1 MAASPTIDVSKLPLV
16 VLIDTSVLI
25 PALRGQVKPSEDPA
39 CPALLDALVNE
50 RRSVLIAAPSAAE
63 IFRRAPTTS
72 IPRTPLIRVFPF
84 DLLAAEILGK
94 QVPPHVINSFKDP
107 AKPRPADYIKYDA
120 MILACAVRHRADAL
134 ISTDE
139 NRRPLAVSVG
149 LPMQVPSDYARP
161 PAPPS
166 PQRELFGPTTGTTP
180 TTTRP
185 AK

>member
-1 MAASPTIDVSKLPLV
+1 MWS
-16 VLIDTSVLI
+16 
-25 PALRGQVKPSEDPA
+25 
-39 CPALLDALVNE
+39 
-50 RRSVLIAAPSAAE
+50 RSICWRL
-63 IFRRAPTTS
+63 
-72 IPRTPLIRVFPF
+72 
-84 DLLAAEILGK
+84 EILGK
-94 QVPPHVINSFKDP
+94 QFPPHVINSFKDP